1 MTSKKNVVESKK
13 AKSKKLKE
21 VSSKVPKKPEKQ
33 KKNLRVPPRHPREP
47 FKTLMLSRRP
57 PTVSSEKA
65 YAYEIRKLGGVYK
78 DFLKMDSLGEVM
90 DTPAHKVGMPIRF
103 SSTLY
108 APPLRDVN
116 SEIIHFIYKTFNFS
130 DDLTKYDIFRRAAH
144 YSPMLGKRK
153 RATDAFRLAG
163 MAVCANF
170 DVRRRQERLKIR
182 GKWRPEYS
190 NYGRRMMEAPRSL
203 AAKLLKYSQPYF
215 GQLITQKKEDAR
227 AMTEA
232 CVRQIAE
239 SFQAKDKETRK
250 RFTKFRRHNHAW
262 VEDRKKCHKSPMF
275 LKISREKLSRTIVN
289 RHWDMPWRRRGDQ
302 DLFNEFNYL
311 SSHFA
316 FSAHFCRVVRGFKV
330 NLAKEDE
337 AIHKNTSLTPL
348 IRVRVSRSIGS
359 RFRDLLNQTSGLCGV
374 DHPCLLGSG
383 SVLLVLLGCA
393 PNPYQIERPGV
404 RLPILAGS
412 SYLTTQSPDGLE
424 QLDNEKDELQTILP
438 RIPKR
443 APSIAAVSGYSS
455 DSQKSTATNTPL
467 DCLLDWEKIGK
478 VKEHRLNVM
487 GDITRSTT
495 RKNADKEIAERKWRE
510 MGRRKKLMYKEDGR
524 FELQNTVP
532 ILKEITKMHPPFIYC
547 KLKGM
552 ELNKLR
558 KSKFPEN
565 MTNDV
570 RYATAYLFKQR
581 INFLEKT
588 LPCKDDPRILLT
600 PGWKIFATRENP
612 DTFPNVA
619 RILKQRSSWVSKHS
633 MSRAATVPRCDKL
646 PMAIEGK
653 NKKLFLILILP
664 LTIGLMTVTFGMI
677 SFL

>member
-1 MTSKKNVVESKK
+1 MKTKRCGGSEFNQGEEYSKK

-78 DFLKMDSLGEVM
+78 DFLKMDSLGEIM
-90 DTPAHKVGMPIRF
+90 DTPAHKVGMPVRF

-262 VEDRKKCHKSPMF
+262 VEDRKKCHKTPMF

-316 FSAHFCRVVRGFKV
+316 FSAHFCRVLRGFKV

-348 IRVRVSRSIGS
+348 IRVRVSRYSH
-359 RFRDLLNQTSGLCGV
+359 FPAV
-374 DHPCLLGSG
+374 
-383 SVLLVLLGCA
+383 SVV
-393 PNPYQIERPGV
+393 NY
-404 RLPILAGS
+404 
-412 SYLTTQSPDGLE
+412 
-424 QLDNEKDELQTILP
+424 NEKDELQTILP

-510 MGRRKKLMYKEDGR
+510 MGRRKKLLYKEDGR

>member
-21 VSSKVPKKPEKQ
+21 VSSKVSKKPEKQ

-78 DFLKMDSLGEVM
+78 DFLKMDSLGEIM
-90 DTPAHKVGMPIRF
+90 DTPAHKVGMPVRF

-190 NYGRRMMEAPRSL
+190 NYGRRMMEGPRSL

-262 VEDRKKCHKSPMF
+262 VEDRKKCHKTPMF

-348 IRVRVSRSIGS
+348 IRVRVSRYSH
-359 RFRDLLNQTSGLCGV
+359 FPAV
-374 DHPCLLGSG
+374 
-383 SVLLVLLGCA
+383 SVV
-393 PNPYQIERPGV
+393 NY
-404 RLPILAGS
+404 
-412 SYLTTQSPDGLE
+412 
-424 QLDNEKDELQTILP
+424 NEKDELQTILP